1 MLLSNDDIHT
11 HKYLNTCET
20 YIVNK
25 SREREI
31 KLKIIIKRQDSWNI
45 VSKQKEVAKMTEIRF
60 FEFLHKLKM
69 NLRKERGGNRLKGQN
84 FNKDISK
91 LFKDILPF
99 TVLYF
104 KQISLAIRKLFIC
117 FIQYSF
123 WTQNAL

>member
-1 MLLSNDDIHT
+1 MYMSVWNVQINVNIIDMLESNDDIHT

-60 FEFLHKLKM
+60 EFLHKLKM
-69 NLRKERGGNRLKGQN
+69 NLRNERGGNPLKGEQ
-84 FNKDISK
+84 FEER
-91 LFKDILPF
+91 
-99 TVLYF
+99 YF
-104 KQISLAIRKLFIC
+104 KTI
-117 FIQYSF
+117 
-123 WTQNAL
+123 